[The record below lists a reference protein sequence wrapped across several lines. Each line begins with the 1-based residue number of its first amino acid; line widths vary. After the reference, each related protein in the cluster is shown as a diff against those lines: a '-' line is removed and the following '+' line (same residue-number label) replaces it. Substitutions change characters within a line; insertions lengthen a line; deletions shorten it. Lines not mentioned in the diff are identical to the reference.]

1 MNALEGCPTMAEC
14 HFEKQT
20 SYHGDNLDS
29 LGGTNSGTVNLI
41 APQASIWLDEERKSL
56 ADGAIHRWR
65 CPATMVV
72 AEIVDDRH

>member
-1 MNALEGCPTMAEC
+1 MAEY
-14 HFEKQT
+14 HFEKKT

-56 ADGAIHRWR
+56 ADGAR
-65 CPATMVV
+65 PQV
-72 AEIVDDRH
+72 ALPGHDGGSRNRR